1 MSSPVRVRFAPSP
14 TGQFHVGSA
23 RTALFNWLYARHTGG
38 VFVLRIEDT
47 DKARNTPEALQAL
60 LKGMRWLG
68 LDWDEGPEAGGDCGP
83 YFQSERQTIYDDFL
97 AQLKATGRTYEKEG
111 AVWFRLEGERTTEFD
126 SHAGKEIEKVK
137 AKPQVIEDMI
147 RGRVERAEERDF
159 VIVRS
164 SGEPVFHL
172 VNVIDD
178 LTMGITHVI
187 RGEDHLSNT
196 SKHCELFR
204 AFGAEPPV
212 YAHIPLILKSNGKGK
227 MSKRDEGALIEQYM
241 EENFVPAAVVNYLCL
256 LGWSPKDN
264 REIMSVEE
272 IIERFDFA
280 AVSASNAKFDHEKLV
295 HMNAEYLRAL
305 PATEFSSLTARML
318 PDLQGVDEEDYRT
331 AVFSLVQPKVNRLT
345 ELPGLVDFFFS
356 DTFESD
362 AKAGEKL
369 RKKGDPAERVRA
381 LIPKLAD
388 IPDDEWNSASLEAA
402 CEELAAAAG
411 GKKFDYFPVLRF
423 AVSGKGGGPDLL
435 PMLEVLGKE
444 RVLKRLENFL
454 AETSS

>member
-1 MSSPVRVRFAPSP
+1 MSSEVRVRFAPSP

-38 VFVLRIEDT
+38 TFVLRVEDT
-47 DKARNTPEALQAL
+47 DKERNTPEALQAL
-60 LKGMRWLG
+60 LRGMRWLG
-68 LDWDEGPEAGGDCGP
+68 LDWDEGPEAGGECGP
-83 YFQSERQTIYDDFL
+83 YFQSQRQSIYDDL
-97 AQLKATGRTYEKEG
+97 LKQLQSTGRTYEKDG
-111 AVWFRLEGERTTEFD
+111 AVWFRLEGERYTEFD
-126 SHAGKEIEKVK
+126 SHVGKEIEKVK
-137 AKPQVIEDMI
+137 AQPQTIEDMI

-241 EENFVPAAVVNYLCL
+241 EENFVPAAVVNYLTL
-256 LGWSPKDN
+256 LGWSPKDD
-264 REIMSVEE
+264 REIMPVEE
-272 IIERFDFA
+272 IIRKFDFSG
-280 AVSASNAKFDHEKLV
+280 VSSSNAKFDHEKLV

-305 PATEFSSLTARML
+305 SSEEFSTISERAL
-318 PDLQGVDEEDYRT
+318 PGGESEGEREYRS
-331 AVFSLVQPKVNRLT
+331 AVLALVQPKVNRLT
-345 ELPGLVDFFFS
+345 DLPGLVDFFFS
-356 DTFESD
+356 DSFEMD
-362 AKAGEKL
+362 EKTGEKL
-369 RKKGDPAERVRA
+369 KKKGDPREKARA
-381 LIPKLAD
+381 LLSRFSD
-388 IPDDEWNSASLEAA
+388 IPGGEWDAAALDSA
-402 CEELAAAAG
+402 CETLAAEGG

-435 PMLEVLGKE
+435 PMLETLGKD
-444 RVLKRLENFL
+444 RVLNRLERFIE
-454 AETSS
+454 ASSS